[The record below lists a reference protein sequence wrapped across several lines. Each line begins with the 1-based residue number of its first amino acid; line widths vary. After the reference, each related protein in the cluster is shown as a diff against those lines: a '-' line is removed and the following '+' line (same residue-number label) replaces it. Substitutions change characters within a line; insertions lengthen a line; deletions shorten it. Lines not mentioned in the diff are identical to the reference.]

1 MRTISQ
7 SKEMTMARRF
17 YRTALAW
24 GIAAMMLGGCAQ
36 STQDIRIR
44 VTPRTVTVD
53 QPPFVAT
60 GDRVRVQVI
69 DSTFANRYVARDSAG
84 TLIGMDRAPL
94 FGETDLKTISV
105 GFPISRVLPSDAAAD
120 ANKGLTPSFVHGGK
134 LSAPAPRSDATA
146 RLAELSAA
154 VTEMNLRAK
163 RMALRLDTLR
173 DRVRADP
180 AERARLGL
188 LSDLSWVPAARTV
201 ADDPTPARLQGLIET
216 LGSARPAGYIFP
228 DSFYSVR
235 QEAERYG
242 RRVDALRL
250 VMPVEQLAGL
260 ADTSSVPQ
268 LLVNLAG
275 DVAAYDATQPR
286 RERAERAL
294 GAMVLTPAEQAV
306 LKAIPPVVPRPRQ
319 FLVLGM
325 DLTSILASGDTL
337 QARIDEVRN
346 VVADVNR
353 STSRVAGAMTLLP
366 RWTKNPDPD
375 TVITR
380 VYPSESDVRIVVLRR
395 DRFAPWTATPGA
407 SPAAPKP
414 ADAQT
419 TQTST
424 ASATTVTTVTTI
436 TPAGSGDS
444 KSGDSNKTQTA
455 TPPAT
460 SFTTLTPPAGND
472 TVAVLSIP
480 VIQRYRF
487 HLGVGMVY
495 SFLKTTAFETKA
507 DTVEGAP
514 GVRVLRVGT
523 DEDRLLP
530 VAILSYTL
538 FPLEGR
544 FADRRARRYPWNHPS
559 LQIQGGLALQNPT
572 EQLYAGIAAEFF
584 PGLET
589 GVGYNWAYVE
599 TSTRENGEFVPFS
612 AGAATS
618 KRWRRGK
625 AVSVT
630 LDATT
635 FVKAFGGLLG
645 L

>member
-1 MRTISQ
+1 MV
-7 SKEMTMARRF
+7 RRF
-17 YRTALAW
+17 YPTALAC
-24 GIAAMMLGGCAQ
+24 GIAAVMLSGCAP

-94 FGETDLKTISV
+94 FGETALKTISV
-105 GFPISRVLPSDAAAD
+105 GFPVSRVLPSDAAAD
-120 ANKGLTPSFVHGGK
+120 ANKGPTPPAVNGGH
-134 LSAPAPRSDATA
+134 LSGPRPRGDATA
-146 RLAELSAA
+146 ELAELSAA
-154 VTEMNLRAK
+154 VTEMNLRAR

-201 ADDPTPARLQGLIET
+201 ANDPTPARLQGLIET

-242 RRVDALRL
+242 HRVDALRL

-268 LLVNLAG
+268 LLVNLAN

-294 GAMVLTPAEQAV
+294 APMALTPAEQAV
-306 LKAIPPVVPRPRQ
+306 LNAIPPVAPRPRQ

-325 DLTSILASGDTL
+325 DLTGILGSGDTL
-337 QARIDEVRN
+337 QTRIDEVRN

-407 SPAAPKP
+407 SPAPKP
-414 ADAQT
+414 AAAQT

-424 ASATTVTTVTTI
+424 ANATTVTTVTTI

-444 KSGDSNKTQTA
+444 KTGDSNKTETA

-523 DEDRLLP
+523 DQDRLLP

-544 FADRRARRYPWNHPS
+544 FADRRARRYPWDHPS
-559 LQIQGGLALQNPT
+559 LQIQGGLALQKPT

-599 TSTRENGEFVPFS
+599 TSTRENGDFVPLS

-618 KRWRRGK
+618 KRWRRGT

>member
-1 MRTISQ
+1 
-7 SKEMTMARRF
+7 MTKGF
-17 YRTALAW
+17 FSTALAC
-24 GIAAMMLGGCAQ
+24 GITAVILGGCAR

-44 VTPRTVTVD
+44 VSPRTVTVD

-69 DSTFANRYVARDSAG
+69 DSTFSNRYVARDSAG

-94 FGETDLKTISV
+94 FGETALKTISV
-105 GFPISRVLPSDAAAD
+105 GFPFSRVLPSDPAPD
-120 ANKGLTPSFVHGGK
+120 ANKGLTPSFLDGG
-134 LSAPAPRSDATA
+134 PMRGPGPRRAAATA
-146 RLAELSAA
+146 LAELSAA
-154 VTEMNLRAK
+154 VAEMNLRAR

-173 DRVRADP
+173 DRVRGDP

-201 ADDPTPARLQGLIET
+201 ANDSTPARLQHLIET

-268 LLVNLAG
+268 LLVNLAT
-275 DVAAYDATQPR
+275 DVAAYDATQPQ
-286 RERAERAL
+286 RERAERTLAM
-294 GAMVLTPAEQAV
+294 MVLTPAEQAV
-306 LKAIPPVVPRPRQ
+306 FKAISPLVPRPRQ

-325 DLTSILASGDTL
+325 DLTSILVSGDTL
-337 QARIDEVRN
+337 QTRIDEVRN

-407 SPAAPKP
+407 SSAAPKP
-414 ADAQT
+414 AAAQS

-424 ASATTVTTVTTI
+424 ATATTVTTVTTI
-436 TPAGSGDS
+436 TPAGGGDS
-444 KSGDSNKTQTA
+444 KTGDSNKAQTT
-455 TPPAT
+455 TPAPT

-495 SFLKTTAFETKA
+495 SFLKTTAFETQA
-507 DTVEGAP
+507 DTVEGTP
-514 GVRVLRVGT
+514 GVRLLRVGT
-523 DEDRLLP
+523 DQDRLLP

-538 FPLEGR
+538 LPLEGR
-544 FADRRARRYPWNHPS
+544 FADRRARRYPWDNPS
-559 LQIQGGLALQNPT
+559 LQIQGGLGLQHPT

-599 TSTRENGEFVPFS
+599 TSTRENGEFVPLS

-618 KRWRRGK
+618 KRWRRGT